1 LANTRRPRRPHV
13 SYAIL
18 KQSTPTT

>member
-1 LANTRRPRRPHV
+1 LANTRQPRRPLV